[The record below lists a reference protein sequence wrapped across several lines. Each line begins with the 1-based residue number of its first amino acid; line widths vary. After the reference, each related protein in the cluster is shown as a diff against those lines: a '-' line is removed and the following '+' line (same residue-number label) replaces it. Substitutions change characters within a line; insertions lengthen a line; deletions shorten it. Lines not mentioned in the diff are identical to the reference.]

1 MKRLLI
7 GAFGLILLLMFLT
20 PVYAD
25 EEVCI
30 EYLQG
35 DIGDIHR
42 FWHGQG
48 ELIAT
53 DLGKSFE
60 LNTNGNEIVSYA
72 TDADIVSINADSIKF
87 ISKYDNNQLHMLFMT
102 QKPEGHGIL
111 TLKFSTPYIS
121 GEYKEQRVKI
131 KIENAER
138 ILYLNGP
145 VFIEKKGIYS
155 EGKFKV
161 IEVEKTQ
168 KDFKIIYVTKLAYT
182 IFSTLV
188 GTSIFTLFLLGVIF
202 FRRKTINQK
211 IRRNMKNISFSK
223 KLPISLREH
232 SDNVELKLDKLSISK
247 YIGKKEE
254 GVYFKIPK
262 SFIAGLFTIMVLYI
276 IFKSLASMISNYAVE
291 IGAVSYLIIGL
302 LILLGILI
310 FILLLAVNTVADLTK
325 TISILTGGIIMVI
338 FSNIGLLIFP
348 VAVVAALIVYGLSKI
363 IFVNF
368 EME

>member
-1 MKRLLI
+1 MKRFLI
-7 GAFGLILLLMFLT
+7 AALSLILLLMFLM

-25 EEVCI
+25 EEVRI
-30 EYLQG
+30 EYRREH
-35 DIGDIHR
+35 IGDIYG

-48 ELIAT
+48 ELTTT

-60 LNTNGNEIVSYA
+60 LNTNGNVIVSYA
-72 TDADIVSINADSIKF
+72 TDADIASIKADSIEF
-87 ISKYDNNQLHMLFMT
+87 ISKHDKNQLHVLFMT
-102 QKPEGHGIL
+102 SKPDGHGIV

-121 GEYKEQRVKI
+121 EEHKEQRVKI

-145 VFIEKKGIYS
+145 VFIEKNGIYS
-155 EGKFKV
+155 EGEFKV
-161 IEVEKTQ
+161 IELETTQ
-168 KDFKIIYVTKLAYT
+168 KDFKIIYVTKRAYN
-182 IFSTLV
+182 IFSTLL
-188 GTSIFTLFLLGVIF
+188 GTSIFTLFLLGMIF
-202 FRRKTINQK
+202 FERKTINQK
-211 IRRNMKNISFSK
+211 IRRNLENISFSK

-262 SFIAGLFTIMVLYI
+262 SFIAGLFTIMLLFI
-276 IFKSLASMISNYAVE
+276 IFKSLASMISNYIAE
-291 IGAVSYLIIGL
+291 LGAVSYLIIGL
-302 LILLGILI
+302 LVLLGILI
-310 FILLLAVNTVADLTK
+310 FILLLAVNTVADLKK
-325 TISILTGGIIMVI
+325 TFSILTGGIILII

-348 VAVVAALIVYGLSKI
+348 AAVVAALIVYGLSKI
-363 IFVNF
+363 IFVNL

>member
-7 GAFGLILLLMFLT
+7 GVLSLILLLTFLT

-35 DIGDIHR
+35 DIGDVHR

-48 ELIAT
+48 ELVVT

-72 TDADIVSINADSIKF
+72 TDADIVSINVDSINF
-87 ISKYDNNQLHMLFMT
+87 ISKYGNNQLHVLFMT
-102 QKPEGHGIL
+102 SQPEGHGIF
-111 TLKFSTPYIS
+111 TLKFSTPHVS
-121 GEYKEQRVKI
+121 EEHGEQRIKI

-145 VFIEKKGIYS
+145 IFIEKNGVYS

-161 IEVEKTQ
+161 IELETTQ
-168 KDFKIIYVTKLAYT
+168 KDFKIIYVTKLAYN
-182 IFSTLV
+182 IFSTLL

-202 FRRKTINQK
+202 FRRRTINQK
-211 IRRNMKNISFSK
+211 IRRNLANIPFSK
-223 KLPISLREH
+223 MLPVTLREH

-254 GVYFKIPK
+254 GAYFKIPK
-262 SFIAGLFTIMVLYI
+262 SFIAALFTIMLLYI
-276 IFKSLASMISNYAVE
+276 IFKSLASMISNYVEE

-302 LILLGILI
+302 LILLGMLI
-310 FILLLAVNTVADLTK
+310 FILLLAVNTVADLIK
-325 TISILTGGIIMVI
+325 TCSILTGGIIMVL

-363 IFVNF
+363 IFVNLD
-368 EME
+368 ME

>member
-7 GAFGLILLLMFLT
+7 AALGLILLSMFLT

-25 EEVCI
+25 EEICV
-30 EYLQG
+30 EYIQG
-35 DIGDIHR
+35 NIGDVHR
-42 FWHGQG
+42 FWHGHG

-53 DLGKSFE
+53 DLGKKFE

-72 TDADIVSINADSIKF
+72 TDADIVSTNADSINF
-87 ISKYDNNQLHMLFMT
+87 ISKHDENQLHVLFMT
-102 QKPEGHGIL
+102 SKPEGYGIF
-111 TLKFSTPYIS
+111 TLKFSTPFS
-121 GEYKEQRVKI
+121 EEHEEQRIKI

-145 VFIEKKGIYS
+145 IFIEKKGIYS

-161 IEVEKTQ
+161 IELETTQ
-168 KDFKIIYVTKLAYT
+168 KDFKIISVTKRAYN
-182 IFSTLV
+182 IFSTLL

-202 FRRKTINQK
+202 FRRRTINQK
-211 IRRNMKNISFSK
+211 IRRNLENISFSK

-262 SFIAGLFTIMVLYI
+262 SFIAGLFTVMLLYI
-276 IFKSLASMISNYAVE
+276 IFESLASMISNYVVE

-302 LILLGILI
+302 LIFLGILI
-310 FILLLAVNTVADLTK
+310 FILLLAVNTVSDLIK
-325 TISILTGGIIMVI
+325 TISILTGGIIIVV
-338 FSNIGLLIFP
+338 FSNTGLLIFP

-363 IFVNF
+363 IFVNL